1 MKRWAIIVMALSL
14 SLVLAGAAFAAGPKK
29 VCFQYGAF
37 TDVVHLIFKSMG
49 TVKTSAG
56 TVKIYAVHG
65 EHHAGALYS
74 FPVTGTA
81 HVSGTTVHWNTSGT
95 YMLGGELYTYV
106 EECTWDMSDLV
117 NPVGTSNYRFISDA
131 VGGNASVALNA
142 VDCEGSAI
150 PYAAED
156 LGPMLPIK

>member
-1 MKRWAIIVMALSL
+1 MKRWAIIVMVLAL
-14 SLVLAGAAFAAGPKK
+14 SLVLAGTAFAAGPKK

-81 HVSGTTVHWNTSGT
+81 HVSGTTVHWNTTGT
-95 YMLGGELYTYV
+95 FFTLGELITWQ
-106 EECTWDMSDLV
+106 EEGFWDMADLT
-117 NPVGTSNYRFISDA
+117 NPVGSVSYRLITDI
-131 VGGNASVALNA
+131 VGANASVALNA

-150 PYAAED
+150 PYSAED